1 MPTFFHGLPAAPGI
15 AIGLIFIYRSVRL
28 GAEAPI
34 LALTDDP
41 TQEWER
47 LQLAQARVDREL
59 AQLCGVE
66 NTLVAE
72 VFSAQRAILQD
83 QTLLQALHKAIFLE
97 QQTALSATHHVVH
110 DLIELFRNL
119 GDEYFAGR
127 AIDIL
132 DIGQRLLTHM
142 GAPQSNRQLLQA
154 IPPQTILIA
163 TDLTP
168 SELTDLPLHHVLG
181 IALAEST
188 PTSHTA
194 ILARSMG
201 IPMACAL
208 GESILTV
215 PAASQAV
222 IDGNTGKL
230 LVLPSATE
238 LVYYRGVHA
247 QQLAQRASAL
257 ERAQEPAQTQDGVR
271 ILILANANQP
281 DEVAL
286 AKVTGAEGVGLLR
299 TEYLFQDRAAPPS
312 LEEQYAIYL
321 ALARQ
326 LTGAQLTVR
335 ALDAGGDKPMRYLHH
350 PHEENPFLG
359 LRGLRLLL
367 AQPQLLRT
375 QFRAL
380 YRVAVALQ
388 GEVTVRFMLP
398 MVSSVEE
405 VRTVRQLL
413 TEFAQEEATL
423 EPLSQPM
430 QIGVM
435 IEVPSAALTAGPIAH
450 LVDFL
455 SIGTN
460 DLAQYTLA
468 TDRTNASVAALA
480 DPLHPAVLQLIA
492 QSCQAGAAAG
502 IPVSI
507 CGEVSGEVAAL
518 PLLLGLG
525 LTEISA
531 PLPAVPLLK
540 DAVRQWQLPACR
552 ALAQQALT
560 CGTAQEV
567 RDLLGPAGAVGRI
580 AQPIV

>member
-1 MPTFFHGLPAAPGI
+1 MPDSFYGLPAAPGI
-15 AIGLIFIYRSVRL
+15 GIGTLFIYRSLRL

-34 LALTDDP
+34 LTVADNP
-41 TQEWER
+41 EQEWAL
-47 LQLAQARVDREL
+47 LQHAKARVDQEL

-83 QTLLQALHKAIFLE
+83 QTLLQALHKAIFIE

-110 DLIELFRNL
+110 ELIALFQNL

-127 AIDIL
+127 AVDIL

-142 GAPQSNRQLLQA
+142 GAPQSNRQLLQT

-181 IALAEST
+181 IALVEST

-194 ILARSMG
+194 ILARSMS
-201 IPMACAL
+201 IPMVCAV
-208 GESILTV
+208 GEALLTV
-215 PAASQAV
+215 PAAKPAV
-222 IDGNTGKL
+222 IDGNAGKL
-230 LVLPSATE
+230 LVLPSVTE
-238 LVYYRGVHA
+238 LAGYQAVHA
-247 QQLAQRASAL
+247 QQVAQRASAL
-257 ERAQEPAQTQDGVR
+257 ERAQEPAQTQDGVH

-286 AKVTGAEGVGLLR
+286 AKATGAEGVGLLR
-299 TEYLFQDRAAPPS
+299 TEYLFQDRATPPS
-312 LEEQYAIYL
+312 LEEQAAIYL

-326 LTGAQLTVR
+326 LRGTQLTVR
-335 ALDAGGDKPMRYLHH
+335 ALDAGGDKPMRYLQH

-380 YRVAVALQ
+380 YRAAVALQ
-388 GEVTVRFMLP
+388 GEVKIRFMLP

-413 TEFAQEEATL
+413 TEFAQEEAVIA
-423 EPLSQPM
+423 PLTQPM

-435 IEVPSAALTAGPIAH
+435 IEVPSAALTAAPIAH

-468 TDRTNASVAALA
+468 SDRTNASVAAFA

-492 QSCQAGAAAG
+492 LSCQAGAAAG

-507 CGEVSGEVAAL
+507 CGEVSGEVGVL

-540 DAVRQWQLPACR
+540 DAVRQWQWAACQ
-552 ALAQQALT
+552 ALAQQALR

-567 RDLLGPAGAVGRI
+567 RELLGQAGGVGRI